1 MRNEN
6 LLILL
11 AIAFFAYFLLKRKT
25 TNTQNEVSQQPIIEQ
40 FEKCEQPNFSAKL
53 NCYDGQFMLPVDE
66 GKIIIF
72 GQESCEVMKLQKIL
86 NTIDTNNILAVDGSF
101 GCNTLEKAQNILGS
115 IENQFTINQ
124 FIK

>member
-11 AIAFFAYFLLKRKT
+11 AIAFFSYLLFKRKT

-40 FEKCEQPNFSAKL
+40 FKKCEQPNFSAKL

-66 GKIIIF
+66 DKIIIF

-101 GCNTLEKAQNILGS
+101 GCNIRFKRKS
-115 IENQFTINQ
+115 IYN
-124 FIK
+124 